1 MVCQVLLQQL
11 HGKYLYPM
19 QGWISDPQ
27 VMPGVTCAEMQVY
40 ARRDYPYNCRVYQT
54 ILGSYCGCKNSKT
67 IAQYCRLCE
76 GSLLPDQLKTVNGM
90 TCIEHELDASPE
102 KTCAT
107 KQAELAKQCC
117 QSSGS
122 LSGDYL

>member
-1 MVCQVLLQQL
+1 
-11 HGKYLYPM
+11 
-19 QGWISDPQ
+19 
-27 VMPGVTCAEMQVY
+27 
-40 ARRDYPYNCRVYQT
+40 VYQT